1 MLSVIGEG
9 GVSSTTSTHPSVQA
23 ASRILDTE
31 DVDFQQTGWWFN
43 REHLLTLVPDNEG
56 RVSVPASALD
66 LRISDV
72 ERKLPAEKLRYV
84 RRGNYIYDSIEHTN
98 VISRKV
104 VVDIIVRLPIESL
117 PSLAASYL
125 MHKSRQT
132 INLDDDGDTFKAGE
146 LEKQTMIAFAKLK
159 AAELK
164 ITGVNALDSPYAQRL
179 LSRIGSGYSRNPN
192 LIGGQ
197 IR

>member
-164 ITGVNALDSPYAQRL
+164 ITGVNALDSPYARRL